1 MSLIHVPKV
10 GPKSGPR
17 LGLVVLL
24 PALLLAGCATTDYPE
39 APSSIERAVIEQYII
54 GPGDSLQVSV
64 RGNPDLSTGVSVRP
78 DGQITTPLVEDVQAS
93 GQTPTELAR
102 AMEEELSRFLRDPIV
117 TVMVTGFAG
126 PYNRQVRVI
135 GQAAEPQALQYR
147 EDMSVMDVMI
157 AVGGITDFA
166 AGNRAV
172 IVRNENGERQQ
183 YRVRLDDLVNGG
195 DISAN
200 VDMLPGDTLIIPERR
215 F

>member
-1 MSLIHVPKV
+1 MSLLHAPKI
-10 GPKSGPR
+10 G
-17 LGLVVLL
+17 LGLAVLVPL
-24 PALLLAGCATTDYPE
+24 LLLAGCATTDHPE
-39 APSSIERAVIEQYII
+39 APSSVERTVLEQYVI

-64 RGNPDLSTGVSVRP
+64 RGNPDWSTGVAVRP

-93 GQTPTELAR
+93 GRTPTELAR
-102 AMEEELSRFLRDPIV
+102 TMEEELSRFLRDPIV
-117 TVMVTGFAG
+117 TVMVTGFSG
-126 PYNRQVRVI
+126 PFNRQIRVI
-135 GQAAEPQALQYR
+135 GQAAEPQALQYG

-172 IVRNENGERQQ
+172 IVRHEDGERKQ

>member
-1 MSLIHVPKV
+1 MSLLHAPKI
-10 GPKSGPR
+10 G
-17 LGLVVLL
+17 LGLAVLVPL
-24 PALLLAGCATTDYPE
+24 LLLAGCATTDHPE
-39 APSSIERAVIEQYII
+39 APSSVERTVLEQYVI

-64 RGNPDLSTGVSVRP
+64 RGNPDWSTGVAVRP

-93 GQTPTELAR
+93 GRTPTELAR
-102 AMEEELSRFLRDPIV
+102 TMEEELSRFLRDPIV
-117 TVMVTGFAG
+117 TVMVTGFSG
-126 PYNRQVRVI
+126 PFNRQIRVI
-135 GQAAEPQALQYR
+135 GQAAEPQALQYG
-147 EDMSVMDVMI
+147 EDMTVMDVMI

-172 IVRNENGERQQ
+172 IVRHEDGERKQ

>member
-1 MSLIHVPKV
+1 MSISYFRNAGPALIILVP
-10 GPKSGPR
+10 
-17 LGLVVLL
+17 
-24 PALLLAGCATTDYPE
+24 LLLAGCAMNDSPD
-39 APSSIERAVIEQYII
+39 APSEVEQAVLDQYVI

-93 GQTPTELAR
+93 GRTPTELAR
-102 AMEEELSRFLRDPIV
+102 EMEEELSRLLRDPIV

-126 PYNRQVRVI
+126 PYDRQIRVI

-166 AGNRAV
+166 AGNRAL
-172 IVRNENGERQQ
+172 IVRQEDGERQQ

-200 VDMLPGDTLIIPERR
+200 VDMVPGDTLIIPERR

>member
-1 MSLIHVPKV
+1 MSLLHAPKT
-10 GPKSGPR
+10 G
-17 LGLVVLL
+17 LGLAVLVPL
-24 PALLLAGCATTDYPE
+24 LLLAGCATTDHPD
-39 APSSIERAVIEQYII
+39 APSSVERTVLEQYVI

-64 RGNPDLSTGVSVRP
+64 RGNPDLSTGVAVRP

-93 GQTPTELAR
+93 GRTPTELAR
-102 AMEEELSRFLRDPIV
+102 TMEEELSRFLRDPIV
-117 TVMVTGFAG
+117 TVMVTGFSG
-126 PYNRQVRVI
+126 PYDRQVRVI

-172 IVRNENGERQQ
+172 IVRNENGERRQ

-200 VDMLPGDTLIIPERR
+200 ADMLPGDTLIIPERR

>member
-1 MSLIHVPKV
+1 MSLLHAPKT
-10 GPKSGPR
+10 G
-17 LGLVVLL
+17 LGLAVLV
-24 PALLLAGCATTDYPE
+24 PALLLVGCATVDHPD
-39 APSSIERAVIEQYII
+39 APSTVERTVLEQYVI

-64 RGNPDLSTGVSVRP
+64 RGNPDLSTGVAVRP

-93 GQTPTELAR
+93 GRTPTELAR
-102 AMEEELSRFLRDPIV
+102 VMEEELSHFLRDPVV
-117 TVMVTGFAG
+117 TVMVTSFAG
-126 PYNRQVRVI
+126 PYSRQVRVI

-147 EDMSVMDVMI
+147 EEMSVMDVMI

-172 IVRNENGERQQ
+172 IIRNEDGERQQ
-183 YRVRLDDLVNGG
+183 YRVRLDDLINGG

>member
-1 MSLIHVPKV
+1 MSLLHAPKI
-10 GPKSGPR
+10 G
-17 LGLVVLL
+17 LGLAILVPLL
-24 PALLLAGCATTDYPE
+24 LLLAGCATTDHPD
-39 APSSIERAVIEQYII
+39 APSSVERTVLEQYVI

-64 RGNPDLSTGVSVRP
+64 RGNPDWSTGVAVRP

-93 GQTPTELAR
+93 GRTPTELAR
-102 AMEEELSRFLRDPIV
+102 TMEEELSRFLRDPIV
-117 TVMVTGFAG
+117 TVMVTGFSG
-126 PYNRQVRVI
+126 PFNRQIRVI
-135 GQAAEPQALQYR
+135 GQAAEPQALQYG